1 MATVVAASLNIVC
14 LPVVECVDFFKVRD
28 DYVCNPLTDF
38 NRAGPVQDYY
48 KDMPVYSPQAQDQ
61 GLVRDKATSGD
72 DEGILY
78 IRFESSQ
85 NLIRTDPTTIVQ
97 TTFINAGDVFHPD
110 HHREVFDPNQHTRV
124 VCDDVTAQNVDGG
137 AQQGG
142 AFILNTKRDAV
153 IVNPNVPAGHCLE
166 AHRGQVVSSII
177 PNGRAKQDVTNNI
190 AGEIT
195 ANLAGS
201 NTFLIIPDP
210 NSRRV
215 VAAILA
221 GGAVIDF
228 AAHAKYKSVEQL
240 CGDQTRHEL
249 PNDLQYNDGAP
260 LSASLKVADGKQCAG
275 ATFIVADTKTKMV
288 EVGAGQDDNGSTE
301 VERHFDADK
310 PTKLYDTAEELR
322 WHLIVEAQNTELVVY
337 ATALYDKMQGLLEN
351 APKFKKARI
360 SMITKAFRNS
370 VERSLKLKHREKF
383 KVLKNLKESYQA
395 ELKLLTAENTAQEDG
410 SFGSRG
416 TGSYYEVVDHRLSPG
431 GIIETEHSFEQRMN
445 ANTAMV
451 KNLKKQMTTLEKL
464 RWTLRKPMS
473 IAGPW
478 SCLRRAWTGQK
489 LLSKSESMTIEQVF
503 SDQLP
508 ERQTMHTDSN
518 TRQLK
523 DAREEFIALISQ
535 NLKNEMLIHKKSFKQ
550 LQKSLEP
557 HIQMDLDRNTAL
569 TSSTALETKWNKMNK
584 MSWGNTR
591 GGHLFVIV
599 AILGIAVGCIGV
611 FTPVGW
617 GLAVVYALLCI
628 MPQLGYGSFKAW
640 FKAKKDKI
648 TFREAMGQQLDPD
661 FTGEGKPASLLTE
674 GYNAHAAVVAN

>member
-28 DYVCNPLTDF
+28 DYVYNSETDF

-48 KDMPVYSPQAQDQ
+48 KDMPVYSPQAQVH
-61 GLVRDKATSGD
+61 GLVRDKDMTSGD

-78 IRFESSQ
+78 IRFSGEQ

-97 TTFINAGDVFHPD
+97 TTFINAGNVFHPD

-137 AQQGG
+137 TQRGG
-142 AFILNTKRDAV
+142 AFILNRKRDAV

-177 PNGRAKQDVTNNI
+177 PNGGAKQGVTNNI

-195 ANLAGS
+195 AKLADS

-240 CGDQTRHEL
+240 CGDETGDEL
-249 PNDLQYNDGAP
+249 PNDLQYKDGAP
-260 LSASLKVADGKQCAG
+260 LTADLKEADGKQCAG

-288 EVGAGQDDNGSTE
+288 EVGAGQDDNESTE

-310 PTKLYDTAEELR
+310 PNKLYDTAEELR
-322 WHLIVEAQNTELVVY
+322 WHLIVEAQNTELVGY
-337 ATALYDKMQGLLEN
+337 ATALYDKMQRLLDS

-395 ELKLLTAENTAQEDG
+395 ELKLLTAENTAQDDG

-451 KNLKKQMTTLEKL
+451 KNLKNQMTTLEKL

-478 SCLRRAWTGQK
+478 SCIRRVWTGQK
-489 LLSKSESMTIEQVF
+489 LLSKSESMTMEQVF
-503 SDQLP
+503 SRQLP
-508 ERQTMHTDSN
+508 ERQTMHKDSN
-518 TRQLK
+518 HQLK
-523 DAREEFIALISQ
+523 DARVEFIALISQ

-557 HIQMDLDRNTAL
+557 HIQMDLDSNTAL
-569 TSSTALETKWNKMNK
+569 ANGAALDTQWNKMNE
-584 MSWGNTR
+584 MSLENTR

-648 TFREAMGQQLDPD
+648 TFREAMGKQLDPD
-661 FTGEGKPASLLTE
+661 FAGEGKPASLLTE